1 MGKTRNNVMIGFVG
15 TTLDAGK
22 QESRWNRWRPTIA
35 MCQSPALHVDRLELF
50 IQPKWMGLAEIV
62 RGDVEQVSPRTKV
75 NLHTLGFEDPW
86 DFEQVYGALHDWCGD
101 YAFAPEDEDYFVHM
115 TTGSH
120 VAQICLFLLTESR
133 HLPAKLLQTAPP
145 KGRDGEERP
154 AHSIID
160 LDLSRYDRL
169 ARRFQRE
176 QKQGLSF
183 LKSGIET
190 RNRAFNALIE
200 QIERVAIRSSAP
212 LLLTGPTG
220 SGKSQL
226 AKRIFE
232 LRSARNLIKGPFV
245 EVNCATLRG
254 DGAMSA
260 LFGHVK
266 GSFTGA
272 VADRAGLLRSAD
284 GGVLFLDEIG
294 ELGVDEQAMLLRA
307 LEEKRFRPVGSEK
320 EVRSAFQL
328 IAGTNRDLAAS
339 VAEGRFRDDLLAR
352 INLWTFSLPA
362 LKDRR
367 EDIEPNIDYE
377 LEQFGERFGSRI
389 TFNREARDAFTSF
402 AISSAATWPGNFRD
416 LNAAI
421 TRMATLAE
429 GGRISEADVKQEVD
443 RLRAASSPNRTEPGG
458 ALSELCSAAELASID
473 RFDRLQLDAVIRVCR
488 NARTLAE
495 AGRALF
501 DVSRTK
507 KAMSN
512 DSDRLRKY
520 LARFGLDFERVRK
533 A

>member
-1 MGKTRNNVMIGFVG
+1 MDKERKKTVIGFVG

-22 QESRWNRWRPTIA
+22 QDARWNRWRPTVA
-35 MCQSPALHVDRLELF
+35 MCQSSDLCIDRLELF
-50 IQPKWMGLAEIV
+50 VQPKWSWLAEIV

-75 NLHTLGFEDPW
+75 NLHELDFADPW
-86 DFEQVYGALHDWCGD
+86 DFEQVYGALHDWCAG
-101 YAFAPEDEDYFVHM
+101 YAFDPEREDYLVHM

-154 AHSIID
+154 AYSIID

-169 ARRFQRE
+169 ARRFQKE

-190 RNRAFNALIE
+190 RNRAFNDLIE

-226 AKRIFE
+226 ARRIFE
-232 LRSARNLIKGPFV
+232 LRTARNLIKGPFV

-272 VADRAGLLRSAD
+272 VNDRAGLLRSAD

-294 ELGVDEQAMLLRA
+294 ELGIDEQAMLLRA

-320 EVRSAFQL
+320 EVRSDFQL
-328 IAGTNRDLAAS
+328 IAGTNRDLA
-339 VAEGRFRDDLLAR
+339 VWVTEGRFREDLLAR

-362 LKDRR
+362 LRDRR

-377 LEQFGERFGSRI
+377 LDQYGQKFGSRV
-389 TFNREARDAFTSF
+389 TFNRESREAFLKFATST
-402 AISSAATWPGNFRD
+402 AAAWSGNFRD

-429 GGRISEADVKQEVD
+429 GGRIAEAEVKVEVE
-443 RLRAASSPNRTEPGG
+443 RLRTAWSAGRPQMAN
-458 ALSELCSAAELASID
+458 ALSEVLSPSDLAEID
-473 RFDRLQLDAVIRVCR
+473 QFDRVQLEAVIEVCR
-488 NARTLAE
+488 ASRTLAE
-495 AGRALF
+495 AGRELF

-507 KAMSN
+507 KSMSN

-520 LARFGLDFERVRK
+520 LARFGLDFERVR
-533 A
+533 

>member
-1 MGKTRNNVMIGFVG
+1 MDKMRKNVVIGFVG

-22 QESRWNRWRPTIA
+22 QEARWNRWRPTVA
-35 MCQSPALHVDRLELF
+35 MCQTQDFCVDRLELF
-50 IQPKWMGLAEIV
+50 VQPKWNWLAEIV
-62 RGDVEQVSPRTKV
+62 RGDVEQISPRTKV
-75 NLHTLGFEDPW
+75 NLHELDFLDPW
-86 DFEQVYGALHDWCGD
+86 DFEQVYGSLHDWSAG
-101 YAFAPEDEDYFVHM
+101 YSFQPEEEEYFVHM

-120 VAQICLFLLTESR
+120 VSQICLFLLTESR

-145 KGRDGEERP
+145 KGREGEERP
-154 AHSIID
+154 AYSIID

-169 ARRFQRE
+169 ARRFQKE

-190 RNRAFNALIE
+190 RNRAFNDLIE

-220 SGKSQL
+220 SGKSHL
-226 AKRIFE
+226 ARRIFE
-232 LRSARNLIKGPFV
+232 LRTARNLIKGPFV

-272 VADRAGLLRSAD
+272 VSDRSGLLRSAD

-307 LEEKRFRPVGSEK
+307 LEDKRFRPVGSEK
-320 EVRSAFQL
+320 EVRSDFQL
-328 IAGTNRDLAAS
+328 IAGTNRDLS
-339 VAEGRFRDDLLAR
+339 VCVADGRFRDDLLAR

-377 LEQFGERFGSRI
+377 LDQYGQKFGTRV
-389 TFNREARDAFTSF
+389 TFNREAREAFLKFATSR
-402 AISSAATWPGNFRD
+402 AALWPGNFRD

-429 GGRISEADVKQEVD
+429 GGRISEADVKIEVE
-443 RLRAASSPNRTEPGG
+443 RLREMWATTRSQPAGV
-458 ALSELCSAAELASID
+458 LSELLSNSELAAID
-473 RFDRLQLDAVIRVCR
+473 QFDRVQLEAVINVCR
-488 NARTLAE
+488 ASRSLAE
-495 AGRALF
+495 AGRTLF

-520 LARFGLDFERVRK
+520 LARFGLDFERVR
-533 A
+533 